1 MYMKKG
7 ETKKKTKNKKC
18 GQNMDSLI
26 WPCSKIML
34 YFIGLK
40 KVSKNDFPNK
50 YFCLVLQK
58 KKKKKIYIY
67 IYI

>member
-40 KVSKNDFPNK
+40 KVSKNDFLISIFVL
-50 YFCLVLQK
+50 FCRRK
-58 KKKKKIYIY
+58 KKKKYIY
-67 IYI
+67 I